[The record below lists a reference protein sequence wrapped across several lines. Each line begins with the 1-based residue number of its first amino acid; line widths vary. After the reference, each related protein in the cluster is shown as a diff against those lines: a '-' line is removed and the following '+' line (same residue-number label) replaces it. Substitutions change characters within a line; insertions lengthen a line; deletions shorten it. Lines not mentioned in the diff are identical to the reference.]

1 MQVLQE
7 QKPACFALFWA
18 VYLIFTGFFDKRLQ
32 AGVDARLEPFV
43 GKASEYQN
51 YGPEQREAGEGHPP
65 GDAIPKEGKET
76 QITSTVSPRQRLT
89 NRQHQVG

>member
-1 MQVLQE
+1 MPSE
-7 QKPACFALFWA
+7 APC
-18 VYLIFTGFFDKRLQ
+18 GHGRPP
-32 AGVDARLEPFV
+32 EPFV

-51 YGPEQREAGEGHPP
+51 YGPEQLEAGEGHPP

-76 QITSTVSPRQRLT
+76 QITSTVSPRQRLN